1 MSSGGILV
9 PVCRSLVEGFTA
21 TEDPAKRKAIL
32 VDTLSVLFAF
42 LLAFVILG
50 LIGKWLWNTVVLELF
65 TVAKPAKSF
74 WQIIGLM
81 LFINLVRP

>member
-1 MSSGGILV
+1 MSGILV
-9 PVCRSLVEGFTA
+9 PVCRSLVEGFSG
-21 TEDPAKRKAIL
+21 TEDPAKRKSML

-50 LIGKWLWNTVVLELF
+50 LVGKYLWNSVILELF
-65 TVAKPAKSF
+65 TIAKPARSF

-81 LFINLVRP
+81 VFLNLVRP